1 MNAKQFIE
9 KHGRERARL
18 VAEVA
23 GTNLVY
29 FIQIANGHR
38 NPSRKL
44 AKKLVDASDGD
55 MTFVELMMPCEEHRE
70 AA

>member
-9 KHGRERARL
+9 KNGRKKARL
-18 VAEVA
+18 VAEAA

-44 AKKLVDASDGD
+44 AKKLADASDGE
-55 MTFVELMMPCEEHRE
+55 MTFIELMMPCEEQQE